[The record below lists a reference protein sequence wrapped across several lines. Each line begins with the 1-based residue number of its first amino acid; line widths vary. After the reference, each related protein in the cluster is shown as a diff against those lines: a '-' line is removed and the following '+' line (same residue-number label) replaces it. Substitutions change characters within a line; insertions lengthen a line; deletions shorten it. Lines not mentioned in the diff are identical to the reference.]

1 MRVIG
6 VIDLLG
12 ARAVHARGGHR
23 DRYAPVRASGGV
35 LIEGDAPALARA
47 YLDRF
52 RLRELYVADLDA
64 ILGGTKPAAVTSALA
79 ALGAPVWLDAGVSSV
94 EDARVA
100 IEVGAA
106 RVVVGLETLTS
117 FDALAS
123 ICDAVGSDRVAFSLD
138 LRDGVPLAIGEFP
151 LADGTPERLA
161 ARAVDAG
168 ASAVTVIDV
177 RRVGTGRG
185 VDVRMLSAVRCAVPH
200 VTLIAGGGV
209 RTTADI
215 HRLADAGC
223 DGVLI
228 ATALHDGSIG
238 PTELTPYLRPLPGS

>member
-6 VIDLLG
+6 VIDLLA

-23 DRYAPVRASGGV
+23 DRYAPVRSSGGV
-35 LIEGDAPALARA
+35 PIQGDALALARA

-52 RLRELYVADLDA
+52 RLREIYVADLDA
-64 ILGGTKPAAVTSALA
+64 ILGGTKPAAVTSALS

-94 EDARVA
+94 EHARAALDA
-100 IEVGAA
+100 GAA

-138 LRDGVPLAIGEFP
+138 LCEGVPLTLSESP

-168 ASAVTVIDV
+168 ANALTVIDV
-177 RRVGTGRG
+177 RRVGTGGG
-185 VDVRMLSAVRCAVPH
+185 VEVRMLSAVRRAVPH

-209 RTTADI
+209 RTIGDI

-223 DGVLI
+223 DGVLL

-238 PTELTPYLRPLPGS
+238 PTELTRYLRPPSGS